1 MYHQPETWFW
11 EEYCA
16 SLERSHGFALHAQI
30 NDFHQVFTSCVLT
43 ETLST
48 PDSFLLFKDFLLE
61 FGFLLI
67 PLSPLLS
74 LTQPLQLNLF
84 LQIVFVL
91 LTTVLRIWSLRRC
104 LSIASNFLE
113 FKRKFGNFTSY
124 KVWCHTFQSHRH
136 KSAVGKISAKA
147 RQTKKIRHSQ
157 TYSYPPL

>member
-1 MYHQPETWFW
+1 M
-11 EEYCA
+11 
-16 SLERSHGFALHAQI
+16 QI

-104 LSIASNFLE
+104 LSIASNFLT
-113 FKRKFGNFTSY
+113 FKRKFTLY
-124 KVWCHTFQSHRH
+124 KVWCYTFQSHRH
-136 KSAVGKISAKA
+136 KSAMGKISEQA
-147 RQTKKIRHSQ
+147 RQTKIMHPQ